1 MLPMVEESNVEK
13 LDLMRCDRRV
23 RVHQKYDLALACR
36 VKTEVLMRKSILFV
50 LIIFAL
56 TAPAIGQTTD
66 SNSEKQDNIRHLM
79 TVMGVEKLTQTM
91 LDQYLQAMKPILA
104 KSSTNNEDVR
114 KRLDRFSEIMSEE
127 FKHVDLSTLHVELYD
142 KYFTNDEIKG
152 LIQFY
157 ESPVG
162 KKYIEVLPAITQE
175 SMKRGMEVGS
185 AVGQKALARLLEEFP
200 ELKNVLPGPRQK

>member
-1 MLPMVEESNVEK
+1 MP
-13 LDLMRCDRRV
+13 
-23 RVHQKYDLALACR
+23 VHL
-36 VKTEVLMRKSILFV
+36 LF
-50 LIIFAL
+50 
-56 TAPAIGQTTD
+56 
-66 SNSEKQDNIRHLM
+66 
-79 TVMGVEKLTQTM
+79 
-91 LDQYLQAMKPILA
+91 MKPMMAQAPPGDEQL
-104 KSSTNNEDVR
+104 R
-114 KRLDRFSEIMSEE
+114 KKLERFSEIMSKE
-127 FKHVDLSTLHVELYD
+127 FKKLDFMSINIDLYSQ
-142 KYFTNDEIKG
+142 YFTNDEFKG